1 MQLWN
6 HAIARILERMEDT
19 RKRVGNNYPHWC
31 DYETG
36 KWTTTVDGDWT
47 GGFWPGMHWL
57 AAKYTGDQRYRA
69 QALALTGG
77 LKNRVAVESVFKS
90 FPFYFGGVL
99 GAVLFQDKE
108 ATDFAIAGA
117 RSLAAM
123 YNPTLKLIPLGAQAE
138 EGDDVSNVESS
149 IDSLHASPFLL
160 WAAQASGDEKMRQIA
175 RQHAASV
182 IRLHQRKDNSFIQ
195 SSTLDTSGKL
205 VRHHTHKG
213 YSDTSTWGRAQVW
226 GTLFSTMGYLR
237 AREETSWL
245 DAAQRGAD
253 WWIAHLPKDHV
264 AFWDFN
270 DPAIPNTERDTA
282 ATVAA
287 SSALLKLAKVAKDE
301 ATRSRYQAAAEA
313 TIEALVTKYLTP
325 TSPGDKRIP
334 GILTESCFNKRADSR
349 PHDAANKCEFILSDY
364 YLLECLLVLT
374 GKLDPTEV

>member
-1 MQLWN
+1 MRWW
-6 HAIARILERMEDT
+6 HDEIARMLGRMEDT
-19 RKRVGNNYPHWC
+19 RKRVGDSYPHWC

-57 AAKYTGDQRYRA
+57 AASYTGDQGYRA
-69 QALALTGG
+69 QALAQKQGLQNRTG
-77 LKNRVAVESVFKS
+77 VESVFKS

-108 ATDFAIAGA
+108 AADFAIVGA

-123 YNPTLKLIPLGAQAE
+123 YNPALKLIPLGAQAE
-138 EGDDVSNVESS
+138 EGDHISSLESS

-160 WAAQASGDEKMRQIA
+160 WAAQACGDEKMRQIA
-175 RQHAASV
+175 VDHARSV
-182 IRLHQRKDNSFIQ
+182 IALHHRKDGSFIQ
-195 SSTLDTSGKL
+195 SSTLDASGKL

-226 GTLFSTMGYLR
+226 GTLFSTMAYLR

-253 WWIAHLPKDHV
+253 WWIAHVPKDHV
-264 AFWDFN
+264 AFWDFD

-282 ATVAA
+282 ATAAA
-287 SSALLKLAKVAKDE
+287 SSALLITSSYLVGAC
-301 ATRSRYQAAAEA
+301 TGRSAGF
-313 TIEALVTKYLTP
+313 
-325 TSPGDKRIP
+325 SPLRMR
-334 GILTESCFNKRADSR
+334 SA
-349 PHDAANKCEFILSDY
+349 
-364 YLLECLLVLT
+364 
-374 GKLDPTEV
+374 

>member
-1 MQLWN
+1 M
-6 HAIARILERMEDT
+6 
-19 RKRVGNNYPHWC
+19 
-31 DYETG
+31 
-36 KWTTTVDGDWT
+36 
-47 GGFWPGMHWL
+47 
-57 AAKYTGDQRYRA
+57 
-69 QALALTGG
+69 
-77 LKNRVAVESVFKS
+77 
-90 FPFYFGGVL
+90 
-99 GAVLFQDKE
+99 LFQDKE

-264 AFWDFN
+264 TFWDFN

-334 GILTESCFNKRADSR
+334 GILTESCFNKRADFAPMMPPTSASSFCRITTCWNACWCLQASWTLPRCNHVFAPAAVERDHRHRWLLRARRER
-349 PHDAANKCEFILSDY
+349 PHRRRASEQRYVNSRRVQSVKLHT
-364 YLLECLLVLT
+364 LLRARGPC
-374 GKLDPTEV
+374 

>member
-6 HAIARILERMEDT
+6 HAIARILERMEDI
-19 RKRVGNNYPHWC
+19 RKRVGDNYPHWC

-57 AAKYTGDQRYRA
+57 AARYTGDQRYRA
-69 QALALTGG
+69 KALGLTQG

-108 ATDFAIAGA
+108 ATDFAIVGA

-138 EGDDVSNVESS
+138 EGDNVGNIESS
-149 IDSLHASPFLL
+149 IDSLHATPFLL
-160 WAAQASGDEKMRQIA
+160 WAAQASGDEKMRQIG

-182 IRLHQRKDNSFIQ
+182 IALHQRKDNSFIQ
-195 SSTLDTSGKL
+195 SSTLDASGRL
-205 VRHHTHKG
+205 IRHHTHKG
-213 YSDTSTWGRAQVW
+213 YSDTSAWGRAQVW

-253 WWIAHLPKDHV
+253 WWIAHVPEDHV
-264 AFWDFN
+264 AFWDFS

-287 SSALLKLAKVAKDE
+287 SSALLKLARVAKD
-301 ATRSRYQAAAEA
+301 AAARARYQAAGEA
-313 TIEALVTKYLTP
+313 TIEALVTGYLTP
-325 TSPGDKRIP
+325 TQPGDKRLP
-334 GILTESCFNKRADSR
+334 GILTESCFNK
-349 PHDAANKCEFILSDY
+349 
-364 YLLECLLVLT
+364 
-374 GKLDPTEV
+374 